1 MIKSLRRKF
10 IAVTMISVVLVLALI
25 IGIID
30 ISSYLNIDQSAKQ
43 RMNMLIADQTG
54 EKMMKPEGNPTDGGE
69 HFGNNPISAET
80 KFEMRYFIVVLNSK
94 GNIVEVNTDSIAS
107 IGRNLAR
114 QKAKALYEKNKTSGY
129 DGNYKYQ
136 TTSVT
141 VDGNVDTMYLFLD
154 CSRELGT
161 FYSFLYA
168 SILVSLVGI
177 ALVFILVVISSKVIV
192 KPVAESYEKQKRF
205 ITDASHEIKTPLA
218 IIEAN
223 AEVIEMESGES
234 EWLDSIKRQIKR
246 LSSLTEKLV
255 FLSKMDEE
263 STKIEMTDV
272 LFSELVEE
280 TAESFTAVALA
291 QKKEFV
297 CDIAQNLH
305 LLGNEGMLRQ
315 MVSLLIDNAMK
326 YSNEQGKIRI
336 HLYENPKNHARI
348 LTIYNTVE
356 IIRPGNQDILFE
368 RFYREDESRNSKTGG
383 HGIGLSV
390 VKAIV
395 LAHHGKISAQSA
407 DGTSIIFT
415 ISLEHSSRNEAIS
428 G

>member
-1 MIKSLRRKF
+1 
-10 IAVTMISVVLVLALI
+10 
-25 IGIID
+25 
-30 ISSYLNIDQSAKQ
+30 
-43 RMNMLIADQTG
+43 
-54 EKMMKPEGNPTDGGE
+54 MKHLE
-69 HFGNNPISAET
+69 F
-80 KFEMRYFIVVLNSK
+80 
-94 GNIVEVNTDSIAS
+94 
-107 IGRNLAR
+107 
-114 QKAKALYEKNKTSGY
+114 
-129 DGNYKYQ
+129 
-136 TTSVT
+136 
-141 VDGNVDTMYLFLD
+141 
-154 CSRELGT
+154 
-161 FYSFLYA
+161 
-168 SILVSLVGI
+168 VG
-177 ALVFILVVISSKVIV
+177 K
-192 KPVAESYEKQKRF
+192 
-205 ITDASHEIKTPLA
+205 
-218 IIEAN
+218 
-223 AEVIEMESGES
+223 
-234 EWLDSIKRQIKR
+234 
-246 LSSLTEKLV
+246 
-255 FLSKMDEE
+255 

-326 YSNEQGKIRI
+326 YSNEQGKICI